1 MRHAEAAEV
10 RGWEEEAEVGK
21 PAEGGGPGG
30 ALPQTPLHTQP
41 FNAHTP
47 TSS

>member
-1 MRHAEAAEV
+1 MCHAEAVEV
-10 RGWEEEAEVGK
+10 RGWEEVAEVGK
-21 PAEGGGPGG
+21 PADGGGPGG
-30 ALPQTPLHTQP
+30 ASPQTPLHTQP